1 MIAGVRPAIEIT
13 DPIINYKIMKIYE
26 KLASAI
32 NDQINF
38 ELTSAYLYLS
48 LSNFWKEK
56 GRTGVANWFRIQSK
70 EEIAHAEIF
79 MNYVHDRDGIVRLA
93 PIEQVK
99 QEWSSLQ
106 EAFADTLAHE
116 QTVTKR
122 IYALYDVAEA
132 EKDYATRQMLNWYI
146 AEQVEEEAS
155 VQEILDNL
163 TLVGEDGTG
172 ILQIDR
178 ELGARTYTAPQ
189 PK

>member
-1 MIAGVRPAIEIT
+1 
-13 DPIINYKIMKIYE
+13 MKIYE

-38 ELTSAYLYLS
+38 EFTSAYLYLS
-48 LSNFWKEK
+48 LSNFWREK
-56 GRTGVANWFRIQSK
+56 GRTGVANWFRIQPR
-70 EEIAHAEIF
+70 E
-79 MNYVHDRDGIVRLA
+79 G
-93 PIEQVK
+93 
-99 QEWSSLQ
+99 EWASLE

-116 QTVTKR
+116 QEVTKR
-122 IYALYDVAEA
+122 IYALYDLAEA

-163 TLVGEDGTG
+163 SLVGQDGTG

-178 ELGARTYTAPQ
+178 ELGARTFTAPQ
-189 PK
+189 PR